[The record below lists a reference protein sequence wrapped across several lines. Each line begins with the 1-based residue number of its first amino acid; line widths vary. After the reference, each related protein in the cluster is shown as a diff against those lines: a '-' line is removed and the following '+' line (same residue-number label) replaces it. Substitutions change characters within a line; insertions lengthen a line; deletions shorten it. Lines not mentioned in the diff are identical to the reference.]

1 MDERQLPAIPINS
14 ESPVFGTS
22 HPQPPHR
29 KEVAMQIVQQERK
42 TFASTEL
49 TVDPPSG
56 DVLPLPDAP
65 PIGFSVSYTLA
76 EYMSI
81 LRAHL
86 GFIMRH
92 RPKAQRLRQTWMPLM
107 LGLLAG
113 GAAWM
118 AGPGWLRHACAAFS
132 ALSFLSLPFTMDLW
146 IALIAPPVFFLKKRR
161 MPVCEFRI
169 DGRGIERTSR
179 LGTLA
184 RSWDEVK
191 MVRRY
196 ERGYLL
202 MFARG
207 GVPIPF
213 RCLDARQ
220 LEQLRGFTSGRCA

>member
-1 MDERQLPAIPINS
+1 
-14 ESPVFGTS
+14 
-22 HPQPPHR
+22 
-29 KEVAMQIVQQERK
+29 MQIVQQEERN
-42 TFASTEL
+42 FAGTEL

-56 DVLPLPDAP
+56 EVGLPLDTAP
-65 PIGFSVSYTLA
+65 IRFSVSYTLA

-92 RPKAQRLRQTWMPLM
+92 TPQAKRQRQTWMPLG

-113 GAAWM
+113 AAAWAM
-118 AGPGWLRHACAAFS
+118 DPGWARTGLAALS
-132 ALSFLSLPFTMDLW
+132 ALSFLSLPFTLDLW
-146 IALIAPPVFFLKKRR
+146 VALVAPPVFFLKKRR

-169 DGRGIERTSR
+169 DGQGIERSSR
-179 LGTLA
+179 RGTLK

-207 GVPIPF
+207 GIPIPF
-213 RCLDARQ
+213 RCLDQRQ
-220 LEQLRGFTSGRCA
+220 QEQLRGYTTARGLAEAA